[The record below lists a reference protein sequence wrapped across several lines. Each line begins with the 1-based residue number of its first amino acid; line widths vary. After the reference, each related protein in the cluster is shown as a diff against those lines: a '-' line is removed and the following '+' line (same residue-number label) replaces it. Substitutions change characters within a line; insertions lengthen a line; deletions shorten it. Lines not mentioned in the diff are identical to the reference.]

1 MVIKIILYIFIFLFT
16 VWSLEGLDLNKF
28 FKQSR
33 IYQARIIYIMI
44 ALSITYLVTN
54 FIIDFFG
61 SFVFFK

>member
-1 MVIKIILYIFIFLFT
+1 MIKAILYILLLPFT
-16 VWSLEGLDLNKF
+16 IWAMDGLDLNKL

-44 ALSITYLVTN
+44 AISMTYLITN
-54 FIIDFFG
+54 FVIDFFG